1 MKNYGL
7 FALLLKALCFCEQLA
22 FNSPSTDSYKFA
34 FQLFCDSHY
43 VVMLIIVQV
52 CLHDILG
59 ALGYWASASV
69 EEQEV
74 IYGFICCDSHVN
86 PMVLYSLLRR

>member
-7 FALLLKALCFCEQLA
+7 FALLRKALCFCEQLA

-34 FQLFCDSHY
+34 FQVFCDSHY

-52 CLHDILG
+52 CLHDI
-59 ALGYWASASV
+59 
-69 EEQEV
+69 
-74 IYGFICCDSHVN
+74 
-86 PMVLYSLLRR
+86 